1 MHHLVEVVFL
11 VGYQHLEVFMHRL
24 AIRREQ
30 IPGILRDYLVMTI
43 GTLCIALALNIF
55 LDPNNVIFGGV
66 TGIAAM
72 LKTLLGLPIG
82 VTSLVLNIPLFIIGL
97 KRLGGFVFGLR
108 TIFATVMLS
117 VFIDLTANRVGQFVQ
132 REPLLYIAYGALLSG
147 IGTGLVLRVG
157 GTTGGVDIVARLL
170 QQWRGIRPGQSM
182 LISSVV
188 VFGAAGWIYGATPVL
203 YALLL
208 AFIETRVI
216 DIVLEGFSDGR
227 SALIVS
233 DKPEAI
239 RDAVLHDLDRGVTML
254 EGRGGYSGRE
264 RAVLMCVIS
273 QAEIAILK
281 KMIYNIDPR
290 AFVVMTEAVEVLG
303 EGFRPA
309 KAE

>member
-1 MHHLVEVVFL
+1 M
-11 VGYQHLEVFMHRL
+11 
-24 AIRREQ
+24 
-30 IPGILRDYLVMTI
+30 PGILRDYLVMTI

-55 LDPNNVIFGGV
+55 LEPNNVIFGGV

-72 LKTLLGLPIG
+72 LKTLFGLPIG
-82 VTSLVLNIPLFIIGL
+82 ITSLALNIPLFLVGL

-117 VFIDLTANRVGQFVQ
+117 VFIDVTANRVGQFVQ

-182 LISSVV
+182 LIASVV

-233 DKPEAI
+233 NKPEAI

-254 EGRGGYSGRE
+254 EGRGGYSGQE

-273 QAEIAILK
+273 QAEITILK
-281 KMIYNIDPR
+281 KLIYNIDPR